1 MHSGDSCSGVKIH
14 HGNQSRFRTSLRH
27 YGRYSLLSLGLL
39 LFSCVS
45 AEERAR
51 QGARDAAV
59 ARLAKARVYAD
70 SVRGIDS
77 VQQEALQAAEE
88 AFPTINYSR
97 LYVADRSTLDSIRK
111 TFDYGNSKSER
122 YKTFVTLNR
131 RVFGSVRIG
140 DTVVVP
146 DVVADDMR
154 AYSVF
159 PQLWI
164 GAEDIPKIVVISNA
178 QQAYA
183 CYENGKMVRFAPCNT
198 GTESKPTLP
207 GRYAINWK
215 ERLRISSLN
224 ENWKLPFNLNF
235 HLYAGNAFHQY
246 YMPGRPASHSCVR
259 QFMDDA
265 EWLFN
270 WVELGDIGSNG
281 RVKALTGTPV
291 LIIDMFDYARP
302 KFGPWLDLASNR
314 VEKLEL
320 PEHPMEVEEALIPIS
335 QIPPS
340 VRGGLPNRDRYKYA
354 EDTLRARGVIREE
367 ARLSPSIEYTRQKRE
382 REKTRQRSAARASSA
397 STSTAPAPNVPPPV
411 AE

>member
-1 MHSGDSCSGVKIH
+1 MSSSSITIDVKIS
-14 HGNQSRFRTSLRH
+14 HGGLSPTRRFVRSIC
-27 YGRYSLLSLGLL
+27 YYSLYGALFT
-39 LFSCVS
+39 LFSCAS

-51 QGARDAAV
+51 QEARESAE
-59 ARLAKARVYAD
+59 ARLAAGRTYAD
-70 SVRGIDS
+70 SVHTIDS
-77 VQQEALQAAEE
+77 TRQAQLDAAES

-97 LYVADRSTLDSIRK
+97 LYIADRSVLDSVHK

-146 DVVADDMR
+146 DKVVDDMR
-154 AYSVF
+154 AYAVF

-164 GAEDIPKIVVISNA
+164 GAEDIPKLIVISNA
-178 QQAYA
+178 MQSYA

-235 HLYAGNAFHQY
+235 HLFAGNAFHQY

-270 WVELGDIGSNG
+270 WAQVGTLNSSG
-281 RVKALTGTPV
+281 RVERFTGTPV
-291 LIIDMFDYARP
+291 LIIDMFDFTRP
-302 KFGPWLDLASNR
+302 KFGPWLDLKSNR
-314 VEKLEL
+314 DEKLEL

-340 VRGGLPNRDRYKYA
+340 VRGSLPDRDRYKYA
-354 EDTLRARGVIREE
+354 EDTLRARGVIRKE
-367 ARLSPSIEYTRQKRE
+367 AKLSWSIEYTRQKQ
-382 REKTRQRSAARASSA
+382 EKARRQQQAEARARSAPA
-397 STSTAPAPNVPPPV
+397 TPAPSPPPPV
-411 AE
+411 SE